1 MDQLVERGK
10 TTPSPTPQ
18 LDDLEWR
25 RTSGLGHGSRYGW
38 RRLNGYRLTF
48 IACVLVPTV
57 ASAVYFITIAPPEYV
72 SEAKF
77 AVRSVIADNAAMTN
91 SLSNVGGSA
100 VPSAGKATSTSP
112 TASSLTSTPS
122 ASIIATTA
130 AMQEGYIVTDY
141 IRSRTIISDIGGK
154 DVLKKYYSHSNV
166 DWLSRLT
173 PSATQEGA
181 WRYWNRK
188 VSATIEAQSNIVTLD
203 VAAFSPKEAQQLT
216 QTIVES
222 SEKLVN
228 EISERS
234 RRDAM
239 KRAEEEV
246 EKTRQR
252 LSKARTALAE
262 FRNSSNVIDPML
274 SATSISDTIMAVT
287 KDKIAL
293 ENSRDSLQGMVAKDS
308 PTRRL
313 LDAQIEAKT
322 KQIDEL
328 QEQLTSQTRVNALSG
343 KIASYTDLTLE
354 SQFAERLYSIAQA
367 ALQQARLEAERQ
379 QIYLALVVK
388 PTLPEEVAYPRVF
401 VDTALIFATLL
412 VIWSMGALL
421 VSAIRDHVD

>member
-1 MDQLVERGK
+1 
-10 TTPSPTPQ
+10 
-18 LDDLEWR
+18 
-25 RTSGLGHGSRYGW
+25 
-38 RRLNGYRLTF
+38 
-48 IACVLVPTV
+48 
-57 ASAVYFITIAPPEYV
+57 
-72 SEAKF
+72 
-77 AVRSVIADNAAMTN
+77 
-91 SLSNVGGSA
+91 
-100 VPSAGKATSTSP
+100 
-112 TASSLTSTPS
+112 
-122 ASIIATTA
+122 
-130 AMQEGYIVTDY
+130 MQEGYIVTDY

-154 DVLKKYYSHSNV
+154 DVLKKYYSRSNV
-166 DWLSRLT
+166 DWLARLS
-173 PSATQEGA
+173 PSASQEGA

-216 QTIVES
+216 QTIVKS

-287 KDKIAL
+287 KEKITL

-313 LDAQIEAKT
+313 IDAQIEAKT
-322 KQIDEL
+322 KQINEL

-388 PTLPEEVAYPRVF
+388 PTLPEEVAYPRIF